1 MRKFFLFLIG
11 MGLMLH
17 DLNAQGFDIRVLRA
31 INVHRNTQFDRP
43 MQAISNSEYAIGIG
57 TPLLMGSI
65 ALINRDSLLWRKSL
79 VLTASVV
86 ANTGAT
92 YVLKRIIDRPRP
104 GVSYPDIQAFEAEK
118 RFSFPSGHTSNAFAT
133 VTSLSLAF
141 KKWYVVVPTFAWAT
155 TVGYSRMHLGMHYP
169 TDVLAGALVGAGSAW
184 LCYQGNRYL
193 QKRRTRKP

>member
-17 DLNAQGFDIRVLRA
+17 EVSAQGFDIRVLRA
-31 INVHRNTQFDRP
+31 IHVNRNTQFDRP
-43 MQAISNSEYAIGIG
+43 MQAISNSEYALGIG

-79 VLTASVV
+79 VITASVV

-92 YVLKRIIDRPRP
+92 YVFKRLFDRPRP
-104 GVSYPDIQAFEAEK
+104 GVSYPEIQAFEAEK
-118 RFSFPSGHTSNAFAT
+118 RFSFPSGHTSNAFVTA
-133 VTSLSLAF
+133 TSLSLAF
-141 KKWYVVVPTFAWAT
+141 KKWYVIVPAYAWAS

-169 TDVLAGALVGAGSAW
+169 SDVLAGAIVGAGSAW

-193 QKRRTRKP
+193 QKRHSRKP

>member
-133 VTSLSLAF
+133 ATSLSLAF

>member
-92 YVLKRIIDRPRP
+92 FILKRIVDRPRP

-118 RFSFPSGHTSNAFAT
+118 RFSFPSGHTSNAFVTA
-133 VTSLSLAF
+133 TSLSLAF
-141 KKWYVVVPTFAWAT
+141 KKWYVIVPAYALAT
-155 TVGYSRMHLGMHYP
+155 TIGYSRMHLGMHYP
-169 TDVLAGALVGAGSAW
+169 SDVLAGAIVGAGSAW